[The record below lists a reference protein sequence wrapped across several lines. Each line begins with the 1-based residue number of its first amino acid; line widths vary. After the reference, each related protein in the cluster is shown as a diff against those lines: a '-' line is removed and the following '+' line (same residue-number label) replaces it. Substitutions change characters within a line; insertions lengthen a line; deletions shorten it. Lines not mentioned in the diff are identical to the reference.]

1 MTGETWKGVFATY
14 QEATAS
20 CEQSNTVFELDT
32 WLWRQ
37 RALAD
42 RAAELLR
49 QGCQGPRPT
58 LLPAL
63 VAGEPLAVIV
73 DLGGGSGWV
82 REQLR
87 GLGLVPHRYIVRD
100 LAKVVDFYREHPVS
114 GVEYQYLNDT
124 SLDAVAPIDLLYANS
139 SLQYM
144 PDNAGL
150 INQVRRLRPR
160 TLLIDELLW
169 APGDQDWFTVQ
180 VNSDIASVARFVS
193 LRRLVGEL
201 HDEGMKLVWSG
212 AFGGGHVGYTFPD
225 MDGFPPKMKN
235 EAAKSLVFRSRGA

>member
-14 QEATAS
+14 QEATSS
-20 CEQSNTVFELDT
+20 CEQSNTPFEFDT

-63 VAGEPLAVIV
+63 VAGANHSVIV

-87 GLGLVPHRYIVRD
+87 SLGLAPHRYIVRD
-100 LAKVVDFYREHPVS
+100 LAKIIDFYHEHPVS

-124 SLDAVAPIDLLYANS
+124 SLDVVAPIDLLYANS

-150 INQVRRLRPR
+150 LDQARSLKPR
-160 TLLIDELLW
+160 KLIIDELLW
-169 APGDQDWFTVQ
+169 SRGDRDWFTVQ
-180 VNSDIASVARFVS
+180 LNSDSETVSRFAS
-193 LRRLVGEL
+193 LHRLTAEL
-201 HDEGMKLVWSG
+201 GHEGMKLVWKG
-212 AFGGGHVGYTFPD
+212 AFGAGHDGYAFPIMSNFD
-225 MDGFPPKMKN
+225 SELAIPS
-235 EAAKSLVFRSRGA
+235 ALSLVFIREF